1 MEIQIIKTR
10 RKTVSLEVKRDG
22 SVIVRAPLR
31 MPQREIQEFIDS
43 HRGWIEHKCRL
54 MEKRRTQSVST
65 GAPPVDKISEKEW
78 SRIREVFADR
88 VDYYCK
94 KMDVQVGRITI
105 RNQKT
110 RWGSC
115 SARGNVNFNYQL
127 YYMPPELM
135 DYVIVH
141 ELAHR
146 RHMDHSALFWA
157 EVERYCPE
165 YADYREQ
172 LKKYQTV

>member
-22 SVIVRAPLR
+22 SA
-31 MPQREIQEFIDS
+31 
-43 HRGWIEHKCRL
+43 
-54 MEKRRTQSVST
+54 
-65 GAPPVDKISEKEW
+65 
-78 SRIREVFADR
+78 
-88 VDYYCK
+88 
-94 KMDVQVGRITI
+94 
-105 RNQKT
+105 
-110 RWGSC
+110 
-115 SARGNVNFNYQL
+115 
-127 YYMPPELM
+127 
-135 DYVIVH
+135 IVH

-146 RHMDHSALFWA
+146 RHRDHSALFWA

>member
-31 MPQREIQEFIDS
+31 MPQREIQEFIES
-43 HRGWIEHKCRL
+43 HRSWIEHKCRL
-54 MEKRRTQSVST
+54 MEKRRAQSVST
-65 GAPPVDKISEKEW
+65 GAPPVDEISGKEW
-78 SRIREVFADR
+78 EKIREAFADR

-115 SARGNVNFNYQL
+115 NPRTKKLWFSVGLVEK
-127 YYMPPELM
+127 PDECIE
-135 DYVIVH
+135 YVVLH
-141 ELAHR
+141 ELAHLKIAN
-146 RHMDHSALFWA
+146 HG
-157 EVERYCPE
+157 
-165 YADYREQ
+165 ADFKAFLSQFMPDWRVRQKQ
-172 LKKYQTV
+172 LNGR